1 VEIGKKALDGDSI
14 ISMGILKGVDSDFQ
28 NL

>member
-14 ISMGILKGVDSDFQ
+14 TAMGILEGVDSDFQ